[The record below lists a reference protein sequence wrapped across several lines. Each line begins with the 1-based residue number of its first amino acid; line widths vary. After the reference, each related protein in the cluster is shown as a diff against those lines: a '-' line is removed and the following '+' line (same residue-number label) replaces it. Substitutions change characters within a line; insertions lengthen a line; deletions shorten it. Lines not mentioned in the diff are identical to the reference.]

1 MPDAPV
7 TNRTDP
13 ALDEQKRRRRRSLA
27 IALSLAALAILF
39 YALTIAKLGP
49 QLFNRPM

>member
-1 MPDAPV
+1 MTEAPRNDLLDA
-7 TNRTDP
+7 DD
-13 ALDEQKRRRRRSLA
+13 AKRRRRRSIA
-27 IALSLAALAILF
+27 IALTLGAFAVLF